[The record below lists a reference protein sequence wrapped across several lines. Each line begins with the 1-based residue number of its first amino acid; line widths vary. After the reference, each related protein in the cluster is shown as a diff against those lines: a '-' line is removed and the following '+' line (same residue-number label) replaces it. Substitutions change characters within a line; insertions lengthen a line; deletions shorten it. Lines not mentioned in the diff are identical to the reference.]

1 MTTIWQQ
8 KLTSIIISLILYMI
22 VYVSSDGAIITP
34 PDVERLTDR
43 FSHVSVNKS
52 YNVLFG
58 AQNIN
63 MASNGSSA
71 DLILDKYSG
80 SGLASKN
87 KYYHGFFNVALKLP
101 SGYTSGVVVA
111 FYGLR
116 ICTKLEENLYSYNSI
131 FIFSVSLVLYLSNS
145 DVYPKNHDEIDFELL
160 GHEERRDWVLQ
171 TNLYGNGSVSTGRE
185 EKLSLWFDPTLAYH
199 TYTILWNN
207 HHIVFMVDNV
217 PVREVIYNRAISLV
231 YPSKPMSIYLTIW
244 DGSQWATHGGKYPV
258 DYKYAPFIV
267 SMSSVEIDGCIQQQ
281 NNNASTCSKSNNPSS
296 LDPIDGEEFV
306 KLSEKQEMGMGWAR
320 KKHMFYSYCMDA
332 PRYKVLPPE
341 CNI

>member
-1 MTTIWQQ
+1 MVR
-8 KLTSIIISLILYMI
+8 LLHPLIY
-22 VYVSSDGAIITP
+22 
-34 PDVERLTDR
+34 VERLTDR

-101 SGYTSGVVVA
+101 SGYTSGVVA
-111 FYGLR
+111 A
-116 ICTKLEENLYSYNSI
+116 
-131 FIFSVSLVLYLSNS
+131 LYLSNS

-160 GHEERRDWVLQ
+160 GHEETRDWVLQ

-217 PVREVIYNRAISLV
+217 HVREVIYNRAISLV

-258 DYKYAPFIV
+258 DYKYAPFNV